1 MRVCHESLLNT
12 FSSTLRSASDLNDQA
27 ALQRLVKSAQNLS
40 AEDALGVMR
49 TFSLALNLVNAAEVH
64 HRLRVIREH
73 EMRPDRSVGPL
84 PMTED
89 SMRGTIDALLESGL
103 ATPDEIYNQLT
114 QQKVEI
120 VLTAHPTEVNRRT
133 QLRKYRKITEILAYL
148 ERKDLH
154 PYERTEAMMDL
165 RRKISSLWGS
175 DEIRYV

>member
-1 MRVCHESLLNT
+1 MCTLSSLSRFPS
-12 FSSTLRSASDLNDQA
+12 FSLSAADINDSA
-27 ALQRLVKSAQNLS
+27 ALERIVGLAQNLS
-40 AEDALGVMR
+40 PKDALGVMR

-64 HRLRVIREH
+64 HRLRVIREF
-73 EMRPDRSVGPL
+73 EMQPDRSVGPL

-103 ATPDEIYNQLT
+103 ATPDDIYNALLK
-114 QQKVEI
+114 QKVEI

-133 QLRKYRKITEILAYL
+133 QLRKYRKVTEILAYL

-165 RRKISSLWGS
+165 RRTISSLWGS
-175 DEIRYV
+175 DEIR

>member
-1 MRVCHESLLNT
+1 MIFLS
-12 FSSTLRSASDLNDQA
+12 FSIHSAADIDDQTTLE
-27 ALQRLVKSAQNLS
+27 RLVKSAQKLS
-40 AEDALGVMR
+40 PSDALGVMR

-73 EMRPDRSVGPL
+73 EMQPDRSVGPL

-114 QQKVEI
+114 KQTVEI

-133 QLRKYRKITEILAYL
+133 NLKKYRQITELLAYL

-175 DEIRYV
+175 DEIR